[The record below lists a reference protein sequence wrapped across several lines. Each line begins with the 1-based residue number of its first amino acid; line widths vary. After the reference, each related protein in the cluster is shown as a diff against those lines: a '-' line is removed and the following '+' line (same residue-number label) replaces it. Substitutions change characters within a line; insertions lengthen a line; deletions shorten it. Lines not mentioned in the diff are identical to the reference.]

1 MLTVPVERVNIRAFG
16 DDGAFYSVTF
26 KRGKHSLDRFL
37 DEDNTISASGMLTE
51 FRNEVKKCV
60 KILKGVYGCSA
71 RFPNAC
77 NVAYVC
83 KTFVN

>member
-1 MLTVPVERVNIRAFG
+1 MLTVPVERVDIRPFG
-16 DDGAFYSVTF
+16 DVGAFYSVAF

-37 DEDNTISASGMLTE
+37 CEDNTISASGMLTE

-60 KILKGVYGCSA
+60 KILKGVYVYSA

-83 KTFVN
+83 KTCVH